1 MFKDFSTKDNITT
14 KIKTKTDDKDKDNT
28 ATKIRD
34 KTKDLLDKI
43 NKRTDK

>member
-1 MFKDFSTKDNITT
+1 MFKDFSTKDKITT